1 MSLIWRIYV
10 ENRYKKILKRNKS
23 LFKKLSILLAVIL
36 IFSMLAAAVPQEA
49 DDTAKIVV
57 VDSLTG
63 NRSGFGLTPVGGFK
77 PVHK

>member
-49 DDTAKIVV
+49 ADAVKIGV

-63 NRSGFGLTPVGGFK
+63 NHSEFGLTVVGGFK